1 MPVYAYKGLNEKG
14 RNVGGIVDAD
24 SPKSARLKLRRTGVF
39 PTELNET
46 RDQAP
51 TAAGRAAAA
60 RASSSGGFNLNLAGL
75 FERGITPQDLALI
88 TRQLATLVGAGL
100 PLVDCLGA
108 LIEQVDAP
116 RHKKVLSQVREL
128 VVEGSSL
135 ADAMKQHPAV
145 FNDLFVN
152 MVRAGEASGA
162 LDIVLIRL
170 AEYTERAAALRGKV
184 RSALTYPVFM
194 GMASMGILFFL
205 LSYVVPKV
213 TRIFEERDAKLPTMT
228 VVLLAISGFL
238 SNYWWAILGVLL
250 IVALVGRL
258 YVRTPAGRLRF
269 DGWTLGIPYFGK
281 VLKKVALAR
290 FARTLSTLLLGGI
303 PLLQALDIVK
313 HVVSNMVLA
322 NAIEDGR
329 NSIREGHS
337 VADPLKKSGLFP
349 PLLVHMIAVG
359 EKSGELEQMLSR
371 AADAYD
377 GEVEASVSALSSI
390 LEPVLVIFMGG
401 VVLFIVMAILLPI
414 FDLNQLV
421 R

>member
-1 MPVYAYKGLNEKG
+1 MPVYAYKGLNERG
-14 RNVGGIVDAD
+14 RNVGGIIDAD
-24 SPKSARLKLRRTGVF
+24 SPKTARIKLRRSGIF
-39 PTELNET
+39 PTDLNET
-46 RDQAP
+46 REKTGGAGTP
-51 TAAGRAAAA
+51 TTSRF
-60 RASSSGGFNLNLAGL
+60 SVDLSGL
-75 FERGITPQDLALI
+75 FERVTPQDLALV

-100 PLVDCLGA
+100 PLVECLGA
-108 LIEQVDAP
+108 LVEQVDSSKQ
-116 RHKKVLSQVREL
+116 KKILSQVRES
-128 VVEGSSL
+128 VVEGGTL
-135 ADAMKQHPAV
+135 ADAMKAHPAV
-145 FNDLFVN
+145 FSDLYVS

-162 LDIVLIRL
+162 LDLVLIRL
-170 AEYTERAAALRGKV
+170 AEYTERAAALRAKV

-194 GMASMGILFFL
+194 GVASMAILFFL

-213 TRIFEERDAKLPTMT
+213 TRIFAETHAQLPAMT
-228 VVLLAISGFL
+228 IVLLAISGFL
-238 SNYWWAILGVLL
+238 SNYWWL
-250 IVALVGRL
+250 IVGLVVAAVIG
-258 YVRTPAGRLRF
+258 VRVSTRSAAGRLRF
-269 DGWTLGIPYFGK
+269 DRLTLGIPYFGK

-313 HVVSNMVLA
+313 HVVSNMVLS

-359 EKSGELEQMLSR
+359 EKSGELESMLAR

-377 GEVEASVSALSSI
+377 SEVEASVSALSSI
-390 LEPVLVIFMGG
+390 MEPVLVLFMGG

-414 FDLNQLV
+414 FQLNDLV
-421 R
+421 K